1 MCTYYQRFQLITSCM
16 RAIPTESTTVL
27 SDTVQIHENSCA
39 MLAKDVETQT
49 QQTSSHNRFE
59 NSFKRDIKPAT
70 LA

>member
-1 MCTYYQRFQLITSCM
+1 M